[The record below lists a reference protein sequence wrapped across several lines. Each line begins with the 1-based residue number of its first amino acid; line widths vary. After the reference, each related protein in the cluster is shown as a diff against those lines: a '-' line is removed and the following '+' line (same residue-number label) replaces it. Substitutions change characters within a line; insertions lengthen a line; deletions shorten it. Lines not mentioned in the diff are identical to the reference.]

1 MKKNRAKFCFD
12 LGASGTKGWVQI
24 LLEST
29 KILIEEFIFQVSR
42 ARKVTDAY
50 YESLHLENN
59 KHGSYLSFGNDC
71 WLVGSYAED
80 TVLKTKPNQIKNH
93 HAIAKIL
100 SVVGY
105 YVQQYGSGLE
115 VEIDLLLPSDEK
127 AYFRAA
133 EELIFKYLRQFNY
146 GTESLTCTP
155 IRVDVHP
162 EGVGV
167 ASYASVYPCSI
178 LMFGHRDITSISLKS
193 PGTDISNNAFTWGGW
208 GTVRLL
214 QNFPH
219 KFSSELTGAE
229 LLYSEAQEW
238 GNGGLTHHLM
248 KMMSEKECKA
258 KLQELEEAKN
268 LIWGELADHLSIDT
282 DFMNSRQIYIAGGG
296 AVFWF
301 DYLSQLCSGK
311 ADILDSVR
319 KKVRATAGKG
329 LSRDLQL
336 RLIDSYL
343 VWRQSA
349 KPVLKSKNSPKRE
362 ATHA

>member
-1 MKKNRAKFCFD
+1 MTKNRAKFCFD
-12 LGASGTKGWVQI
+12 LGASGTKGWVQR
-24 LLEST
+24 LEPG
-29 KILIEEFIFQVSR
+29 KAGIEEFIFQVPR

-59 KHGSYLSFGNDC
+59 KQGSYLSFGNHC
-71 WLVGSYAED
+71 WVVGSYAED
-80 TVLKTKPNQIKNH
+80 SVLKTKPNQIKNH

-105 YVQQYGSGLE
+105 YIQQYETELE
-115 VEIDLLLPSDEK
+115 IEIDLLLPSDEK

-133 EELIFKYLRQFNY
+133 EELIFKHLRQFNY
-146 GTESLTCTP
+146 GTESLTCIP

-162 EGVGV
+162 EGAGIG
-167 ASYASVYPCSI
+167 SYASVFPCSI

-208 GTVRLL
+208 GTMRLL

-219 KFSSELTGAE
+219 AFSNELTGAE
-229 LLYSEAQEW
+229 LLFSEARAW
-238 GNGGLTHHLM
+238 GKGGLTHHLM

-258 KLQELEEAKN
+258 KIRALEEAKA
-268 LIWGELADHLSIDT
+268 LIWGELADQLSIDT
-282 DFMNSRQIYIAGGG
+282 DFMNSRKIYIAGGG

-301 DYLSQLCSGK
+301 DYLSQLCASK

-319 KKVRATAGKG
+319 KEVIATAGKG

-349 KPVLKSKNSPKRE
+349 KPALKLENPPKRE

>member
-12 LGASGTKGWVQI
+12 LGASGTKGWVQVI
-24 LLEST
+24 GPG
-29 KILIEEFIFQVSR
+29 KAGIEETIFQVSR
-42 ARKVTDAY
+42 ARRVTDAY
-50 YESLHLENN
+50 YENLHLENN
-59 KHGSYLSFGNDC
+59 KQGSHLSFGNHC
-71 WLVGSYAED
+71 WVVGSYAED
-80 TVLKTKPNQIKNH
+80 SVLKTKPNQIKNH

-105 YVQQYGSGLE
+105 YVRQYGSGLE

-127 AYFRAA
+127 PYFRAA
-133 EELIFKYLRQFNY
+133 EELIFKHLRQFNY
-146 GTESLTCTP
+146 GIESLACTP

-162 EGVGV
+162 EGAGV
-167 ASYASVYPCSI
+167 ASYASVFPCSI
-178 LMFGHRDITSISLKS
+178 LMFGHRDITSINLKS

-208 GTVRLL
+208 GTMRLL

-219 KFSSELTGAE
+219 AFSNELTGAE
-229 LLYSEAQEW
+229 LLFSEARAW
-238 GNGGLTHHLM
+238 GKGGLTHHLM

-258 KLQELEEAKN
+258 KIRALEEARD
-268 LIWGELADHLSIDT
+268 LIWGELADQLSIDT
-282 DFMNSRQIYIAGGG
+282 DFMNSRKIYIAGGG

-301 DYLSQLCSGK
+301 NYLSQLCASK

-319 KKVRATAGKG
+319 REVIATAGKG
-329 LSRDLQL
+329 LSKDLQL

-349 KPVLKSKNSPKRE
+349 KPVLKLQNPPARE
-362 ATHA
+362 VTHA